1 MMKRTDIE
9 MTSVL
14 KDFLNFDLGHM
25 NVSKYPNRH
34 PDIEYAEGLKL
45 DLYYPRGQKEKY
57 PLVISIFGGG
67 WVSGFKEDKYAE
79 LMLEPLKLGYAVA
92 IPDYTLA
99 LDDVWPRQV
108 IDLKQ
113 CILFLKQNADLYHLD
128 AGDITLWGESAGGH
142 LALLAGMA
150 DDAYFGIDGDTA
162 VHKIVAYYPLTDLD
176 TIEAQSKL
184 LGLQNAS
191 CAGDDSMVAIMMG
204 PHYRNEAQRKAASP
218 VTWISKKMPQV
229 ILEHGLADPLLP
241 YLQSVQFFNRAIETG
256 NAEKVS
262 LHLEAGKVHADSWFF
277 AYEQVAA
284 LFPEVTDESF
294 PEDN

>member
-1 MMKRTDIE
+1 MMKRTDIV
-9 MTSVL
+9 MTPVL
-14 KDFLNFDLGHM
+14 KDFLAFDLGHM
-25 NVSKYPNRH
+25 DVTKYTTRH
-34 PDIEYAEGLKL
+34 PDIAYAEGLKL
-45 DLYYPRGQKEKY
+45 DLYYPEEQREKY

-99 LDDVWPRQV
+99 LDDIWPRQV

-113 CILFLKQNADLYHLD
+113 CIAFLKKHAAEYHLD
-128 AGDITLWGESAGGH
+128 AEEITLWGESAGGH

-150 DDAYFGIDGDTA
+150 ENEYFGMEEDTS
-162 VHKIVAYYPLTDLD
+162 VKKIVAYYPLTDLD
-176 TIEAQSKL
+176 TVEAQSKL
-184 LGLQNAS
+184 LGLENAS
-191 CAGDDSMVAIMMG
+191 CAGDDSMIAIMMG
-204 PHYRNEAQRKAASP
+204 PHYKDPQQRKAASP
-218 VTWISKKMPQV
+218 VTWISEKMPQV

-241 YLQSVQFFNRAIETG
+241 YLQSVQFFERAAETG

-277 AYEQVAA
+277 SSEQVAA
-284 LFPEVTDESF
+284 LFPRMTEESILK
-294 PEDN
+294 NN